1 MLGMQK
7 ETVIGPMDP
16 EIGVRRQFEHK
27 FMFASCLQ
35 AVCKLFASC
44 LQLMRVRLQLNRAE
58 VRVHLQIIRAEK
70 YYVCKQIRIC
80 LQSAT
85 HSPAGNL

>member
-35 AVCKLFASC
+35 AVCNLCEF
-44 LQLMRVRLQLNRAE
+44 
-58 VRVHLQIIRAEK
+58 
-70 YYVCKQIRIC
+70 VC
-80 LQSAT
+80 
-85 HSPAGNL
+85 N